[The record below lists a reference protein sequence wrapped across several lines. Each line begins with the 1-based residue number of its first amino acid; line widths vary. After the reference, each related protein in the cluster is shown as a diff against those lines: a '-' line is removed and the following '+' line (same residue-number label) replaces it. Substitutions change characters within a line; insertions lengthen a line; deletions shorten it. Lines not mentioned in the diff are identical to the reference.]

1 MKPDNAV
8 KAFYNKFPYPAYD
21 IKSIKDLKKLT
32 FQNKLFKITKRY
44 LKKGKVLDA
53 GCGTGE
59 LALLFASCGFKSFG
73 IDNSEE
79 SLKIARN
86 TSRQLLLP
94 ATFKIMDVLNVK
106 FPKNSFDAVIA
117 NGVLHH
123 TNDPNLGFKNLLK
136 ITKPG
141 GIILVVVYNKLGSTP
156 RKLLGKAARLLGGN
170 SIDTQI
176 KWLKK
181 SLPKRYKNKP
191 NSVIADAFLNPY
203 ETAFGISEILNWFK
217 EDNVRHIDSF
227 PSIKLGRYLSFLLV
241 ETYWM
246 ISLKGNVFVIV
257 GKKPKD

>member
-1 MKPDNAV
+1 MRPDSAV

-21 IKSIKDLKKLT
+21 IISLEDLNNLT
-32 FQNKLFKITKRY
+32 FQNKLYKITKRY

-59 LALLFASCGFKSFG
+59 LALLFASRGFKSFG

-79 SLKIARN
+79 SLRIARN

-181 SLPKRYKNKP
+181 YLPKRYKNKP
-191 NSVIADAFLNPY
+191 DSVIADAFFNPY

-217 EDNVRHIDSF
+217 NERVKYLESS
-227 PSIKLGRYLSFLLV
+227 PSIEAGRYLSYLLV
-241 ETYWM
+241 EITWM
-246 ISLKGNVFVIV
+246 LSFTGNVFIMV
-257 GKKPKD
+257 GRKLKT